1 LQKIWEPWHWFCRF
15 QAWQRRK
22 TPKIKA
28 ESQGEVNLMSV
39 VRWNPFREFQAMQED
54 MNRLFSRFEGG
65 SNGVAGDRQPWLLP
79 MDVIENGDALKLRA
93 ALPGV
98 DPKDVNIQIEDRTLT
113 VSAQRH
119 FEDKIEKD
127 NHVWIEQQYGTFSR
141 TVTLPQT
148 ADTEKI
154 EARYYNGVLELTVP
168 KAELARPRKIEL
180 KFGAAEQPKMIEA
193 GQGTS
198 HSETK

>member
-1 LQKIWEPWHWFCRF
+1 
-15 QAWQRRK
+15 
-22 TPKIKA
+22 
-28 ESQGEVNLMSV
+28 MSV

-54 MNRLFSRFEGG
+54 MNRLFSRFETG

-168 KAELARPRKIEL
+168 KAELAKPRKIEL

-193 GQGTS
+193 GEGTS

>member
-1 LQKIWEPWHWFCRF
+1 
-15 QAWQRRK
+15 
-22 TPKIKA
+22 
-28 ESQGEVNLMSV
+28 MSV

-54 MNRLFSRFEGG
+54 MNRLFSRFEAG
-65 SNGVAGDRQPWLLP
+65 SNGVAADRQPWLLP

-93 ALPGV
+93 ALPGI

-148 ADTEKI
+148 ADVEKI

-168 KAELARPRKIEL
+168 KAELAKPRKIEL
-180 KFGAAEQPKMIEA
+180 KLGTSEQPKMIEA
-193 GQGTS
+193 GEGTS